1 MGFSGKQ
8 GALLGF
14 WMVAI
19 TATSALLWQEERFLA
34 VGGIPVAQITRT
46 QKDVTYR
53 GENDIRWKRLGAGKQ
68 YVYDGDKIATGKQSL
83 ALIDFGDGRAANV
96 GSDTTMAISSIKQAS
111 GNTYILAL
119 SKGSVAIQKV
129 NVSNPAIKTQFPII
143 IRSDG
148 RDYLIE
154 PGDERGVYRDDNGAK
169 EFVGRRQPKPSRIAT
184 VESQPATKI
193 DVPIAVVAGLLNESP
208 INLQA
213 QASVAAAPVELPA
226 KDLNPKDVAI
236 KELDAKD
243 VSKVR
248 PKVPVK
254 SVPPVAV
261 PVPVP
266 VSVPTQMTL
275 PSPPPTPAAPPAKAE
290 PMQAANSSGSE
301 IDLDLSAIGREY
313 FSFQSLTSLKGDLGV
328 LRWKEPVSARTT
340 INGSQIEPAIELK
353 SGENRKEMLLP
364 RGGTLKLK
372 LEDFGDLKAMTD
384 RDGVPCAV
392 LALRSGSKI
401 TQGATRPNWVFKGDA
416 REIYICSYRDAL
428 GSLPL
433 VVGLGSLEGGPVSPR
448 PKIFPKPGSGNLKF
462 QMVITTASQL
472 SALFP
477 IVYKNE
483 NFRIASTQGM
493 ASRGIFIARSGKV
506 VMQLSGPGFNARNA
520 DQIREKIGGDIVF
533 KGSRGALLDAAGIT
547 PDQLKEMVNR
557 GDAQGRK
564 IYLHKAGN
572 LLPVSRGF
580 LEERKEVAS
589 FVKSVASQLFSEKVE
604 VIAYK

>member
-1 MGFSGKQ
+1 LGFSGKQ

-19 TATSALLWQEERFLA
+19 TATAALLWQEERFLA
-34 VGGIPVAQITRT
+34 VGGVPVAQITRT
-46 QKDVTYR
+46 QKDVNYR
-53 GENDIRWKRLGAGKQ
+53 GENDIRWRRLGAGKQ

-96 GSDTTMAISSIKQAS
+96 GADTTMAISSIKQAS

-119 SKGSVAIQKV
+119 SKGSVAIKKV

-154 PGDERGVYRDDNGAK
+154 PGDERGVYRDDTGAK

-184 VESQPATKI
+184 AEPQAATKI
-193 DVPIAVVAGLLNESP
+193 DVPIAVVASLLNESP

-213 QASVAAAPVELPA
+213 QASVVAVPVELPA
-226 KDLNPKDVAI
+226 KDLNPKEVAT
-236 KELDAKD
+236 KGLDAKD

-248 PKVPVK
+248 PKVAVK

-261 PVPVP
+261 PVPP
-266 VSVPTQMTL
+266 QMSP
-275 PSPPPTPAAPPAKAE
+275 PSPPAPQAAPPAKAE
-290 PMQAANSSGSE
+290 PMQAADSTGSE

-328 LRWKEPVSARTT
+328 LRWKESPSARTN
-340 INGSQIEPAIELK
+340 INGLQIEPAIELK
-353 SGENRKEMLLP
+353 SGENRKEILLP
-364 RGGTLKLK
+364 RNGTLKLK

-392 LALRSGSKI
+392 LAVRGGSKL
-401 TQGATRPNWVFKGDA
+401 TQGATRPNWVFKGEA
-416 REIYICSYRDAL
+416 REINICSYRDAL
-428 GSLPL
+428 DSLPL
-433 VVGLGSLEGGPVSPR
+433 VIGLGSLEGEPVSPR
-448 PKIFPKPGSGNLKF
+448 PKIFPKPGAGNLKF

-477 IVYKNE
+477 IVSKNE

-533 KGSRGALLDAAGIT
+533 KGSRDAILDAAGIT
-547 PDQLKEMVNR
+547 PEQLKEMVNR

-572 LLPVSRGF
+572 LLPVSRAF

-589 FVKSVASQLFSEKVE
+589 FVRSVASQLFSEKVE